1 MHTFI
6 KEFFGLKFEYF
17 ENDCM
22 ANGSVGIGKEWESH
36 ITNFI
41 KLWNKTY
48 PIQNLVDVGANFGYH
63 TLLFAREIGG
73 KVYAFE
79 PQLQNFKLL
88 ENNVKMNDMNNVIV
102 SNFGCGDV
110 YCDIKMPL
118 IDIVPNTNM
127 GDITP
132 NVAIYNHQFTET
144 KSVLLDEELKL
155 VSPIDV
161 IKIDVQGWEKKVLI
175 GCRNI
180 LQTYKPLLIVEFE
193 WFQLKKTNTT
203 CKELFD
209 FIRNQNYYIF
219 YLEYN
224 YPSDH
229 VCVHN
234 DKLDDF
240 RAKFHNVIFPHTD
253 NNSINNNIEHGVTEK
268 IVVV

>member
-63 TLLFAREIGG
+63 TLLFAREIDG

-88 ENNVKMNDMNNVIV
+88 ENNVKMNEMNNVIV